1 MPDRT
6 DAQRAEERAL
16 EALGEPWRTDYQ
28 DWKKHASITTV
39 PGTLRK
45 YQQAVL
51 GEFLPW
57 VLQQPDIKQASDLT
71 PRHFVRF
78 TDYLRVTPNKKNG
91 ENRSSAT
98 VRSYQVPTSLFLD
111 WLAGNTKKMDPFG
124 KLPMVPVLK
133 PKPKDIDILTD
144 VEYAALVAAAER
156 IGTKRDVVFLHA
168 LDGTGCRCDEMVTI
182 TARGM
187 YFREGHYITVIG
199 KTVKY
204 TGPRPVPVTPELYK
218 ELRSLLPP
226 DATPDTPVFS
236 TKTRSKKTKKYEALS
251 ASGLAQMID
260 KLCLATADPTGKI
273 DQHGDPLPM
282 RRVGPQRFR
291 RRYASRMSRHPK
303 MDKDTLAAI
312 MGTSAKVLDDFYI
325 RRDARDKAVHEA
337 AMEAL
342 GG

>member
-91 ENRSSAT
+91 EKRSSAT

-111 WLAGNTKKMDPFG
+111 WLAGLVRRQAVDGRAEEALAK
-124 KLPMVPVLK
+124 
-133 PKPKDIDILTD
+133 IRS
-144 VEYAALVAAAER
+144 AALH
-156 IGTKRDVVFLHA
+156 GRDPTV
-168 LDGTGCRCDEMVTI
+168 
-182 TARGM
+182 ARGKRCP
-187 YFREGHYITVIG
+187 FRP
-199 KTVKY
+199 
-204 TGPRPVPVTPELYK
+204 GPNVPNQGAPG
-218 ELRSLLPP
+218 LLP
-226 DATPDTPVFS
+226 T
-236 TKTRSKKTKKYEALS
+236 
-251 ASGLAQMID
+251 ASLAP
-260 KLCLATADPTGKI
+260 KV
-273 DQHGDPLPM
+273 
-282 RRVGPQRFR
+282 RRVCLEGPPNACRF
-291 RRYASRMSRHPK
+291 
-303 MDKDTLAAI
+303 
-312 MGTSAKVLDDFYI
+312 
-325 RRDARDKAVHEA
+325 AVS
-337 AMEAL
+337 
-342 GG
+342 